1 VVIDWDGPETDADG
15 GVTVLPLQRYSW
27 APDKALTSTTIS
39 ARKLFKSLFEI
50 TESINDEEDI

>member
-1 VVIDWDGPETDADG
+1 VVIDWDGPETNADG

-27 APDKALTSTTIS
+27 APDKVLLQRPSP
-39 ARKLFKSLFEI
+39 ARKQFKSLFEI